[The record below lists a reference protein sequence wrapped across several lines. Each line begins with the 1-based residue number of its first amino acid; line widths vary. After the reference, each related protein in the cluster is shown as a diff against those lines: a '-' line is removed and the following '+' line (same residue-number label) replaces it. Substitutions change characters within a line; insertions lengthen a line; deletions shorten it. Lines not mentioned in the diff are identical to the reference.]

1 MEILFLSFLCALSY
15 IIILCKIFSL
25 SFIARTQVFWDILF
39 TLGVPFLFIGTFSGM
54 STAIITGVIFS
65 MITFFLSLLVED
77 KPKTKWWHRLSYGKR
92 RKKSSDR
99 SNHPPRS
106 RCA

>member
-25 SFIARTQVFWDILF
+25 TFIARTQLFWDVLF

-65 MITFFLSLLVED
+65 MITFFLSILVGKQKPIVPSLLF
-77 KPKTKWWHRLSYGKR
+77 LYGKR
-92 RKKSSDR
+92 RKK
-99 SNHPPRS
+99 NNNCCAHPPRS
-106 RCA
+106 

>member
-25 SFIARTQVFWDILF
+25 SFIAKTQVFWDLLF

-54 STAIITGVIFS
+54 STAIITGVLFS

-77 KPKTKWWHRLSYGKR
+77 KPKTSWWQRLSYGKKH
-92 RKKSSDR
+92 KKNNNRSDY
-99 SNHPPRS
+99 PPRS
-106 RCA
+106 